1 MDEKKLLKYAVDYL
15 SKYDS
20 SKVNLVNVLK
30 RKILRL
36 KTTNYEKG
44 KLINIIESIIIKLEK
59 NKFIDDNRYS
69 STKILSLS
77 NSGKSKNFI
86 FNYLIKKGV
95 NKSQIQNNLNLMKQD
110 NETELVEPLS
120 CSQSQGGCGATVG
133 KRETRFSLIESKL
146 KLINNQWIE
155 IQELPENVP
164 SGSQPGRG
172 RVLVEGDLV
181 NKHTPGERVTANM
194 IPIIRSEYKR
204 SKKTT

>member
-95 NKSQIQNNLNLMKQD
+95 NKTQIQNNLNLMQQD
-110 NETELVEPLS
+110 NDNWELYSAKIFAKKKNLLEKNESYEKKLAKMARA
-120 CSQSQGGCGATVG
+120 G
-133 KRETRFSLIESKL
+133 FSYDIC
-146 KLINNQWIE
+146 
-155 IQELPENVP
+155 
-164 SGSQPGRG
+164 
-172 RVLVEGDLV
+172 
-181 NKHTPGERVTANM
+181 
-194 IPIIRSEYKR
+194 
-204 SKKTT
+204 KKILG

>member
-1 MDEKKLLKYAVDYL
+1 VDEKKLLKYAVDYL

-20 SKVNLVNVLK
+20 SKVNLFNVLK

-44 KLINIIESIIIKLEK
+44 KLINIIESIITKLEK

-95 NKSQIQNNLNLMKQD
+95 NKTQIQNNLNLMQQD
-110 NETELVEPLS
+110 NDNWELNSAKIFAKKKKLLEKD
-120 CSQSQGGCGATVG
+120 QSYEKNLAKMARAG
-133 KRETRFSLIESKL
+133 FSYDIC
-146 KLINNQWIE
+146 
-155 IQELPENVP
+155 
-164 SGSQPGRG
+164 
-172 RVLVEGDLV
+172 
-181 NKHTPGERVTANM
+181 
-194 IPIIRSEYKR
+194 
-204 SKKTT
+204 KKILG